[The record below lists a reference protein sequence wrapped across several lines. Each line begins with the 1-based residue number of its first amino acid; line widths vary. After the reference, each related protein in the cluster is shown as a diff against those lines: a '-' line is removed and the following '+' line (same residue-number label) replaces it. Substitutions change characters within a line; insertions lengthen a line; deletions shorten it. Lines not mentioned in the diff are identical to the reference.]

1 VPDLKLGKLPDRT
14 PAKIT
19 ITVTSD
25 LNRALLQYAD
35 VYRSIY
41 GEGEPVAEL
50 IPFML
55 EAFLDSDREFAK
67 ARKSRGAAMKGG
79 SSIRTASHELA
90 TGPSTIAK
98 GL

>member
-25 LNRALLQYAD
+25 LNRALLQYAE

-41 GEGEPVAEL
+41 GEEEPVAEL

-67 ARKSRGAAMKGG
+67 ARKSGGAATNGG
-79 SSIRTASHELA
+79 SSVRTASHEPA
-90 TGPSTIAK
+90 TGPTTIAK
-98 GL
+98 GP